1 MHPIVQLTQLGELRA
16 SSEAIAQGFKLQHK
30 NVLELVRRHLL
41 RLEVFGK
48 VAFETRLNRR
58 GSATETALLNE
69 QQASLLIAMMRN
81 TDEVLDFKVALI
93 GEFFRMRSA
102 LEQRDM
108 GLWQQRMALE
118 FKDANS
124 LAMASF
130 GSSLMTERKKALPVI
145 KRERNFLDAEMQ
157 PGLLN

>member
-69 QQASLLIAMMRN
+69 QQASLLIAMIGAI
-81 TDEVLDFKVALI
+81 VLTLRHRAGVKRQDINVQNARTPEMAMSVRQVAS
-93 GEFFRMRSA
+93 G
-102 LEQRDM
+102 Q
-108 GLWQQRMALE
+108 GLQ
-118 FKDANS
+118 DA
-124 LAMASF
+124 
-130 GSSLMTERKKALPVI
+130 
-145 KRERNFLDAEMQ
+145 DQAEWVK
-157 PGLLN
+157 